1 MSSQKAKESGFVLRI
16 PNKYKKSHL
25 LQINQSVFT
34 LSSVKQTTCHK
45 INQHGSKQ
53 TVATE
58 KA

>member
-1 MSSQKAKESGFVLRI
+1 MSSQKAKESGFALRI
-16 PNKYKKSHL
+16 PNKYKKKSF
-25 LQINQSVFT
+25 IANNQSVFT